1 MINILTKFLTNCY
14 DVFDSKDTD
23 RLDRFIIDFKNC
35 GIEGLEQYIKGLER
49 DYDAVKNS
57 LIYRHVS
64 NGPSEGNNSRI
75 KMLHR
80 RSTGRA
86 GLDLLNAYVV
96 LSSARLRAV

>member
-1 MINILTKFLTNCY
+1 M
-14 DVFDSKDTD
+14 FDSKDID
-23 RLDRFIIDFKNC
+23 RLDRFILDFKDC
-35 GIEGLEQYIKGLER
+35 GIEGLER
-49 DYDAVKNS
+49 DYDAVNNS

-86 GLDLLNAYVV
+86 GLDLKELVRNIGIQFDPKVV
-96 LSSARLRAV
+96 LALVELVKNKSV